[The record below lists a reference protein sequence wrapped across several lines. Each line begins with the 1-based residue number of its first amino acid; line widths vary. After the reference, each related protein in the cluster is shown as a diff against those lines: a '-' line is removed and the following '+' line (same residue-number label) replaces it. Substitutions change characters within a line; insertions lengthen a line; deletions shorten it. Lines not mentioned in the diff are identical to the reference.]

1 MLRPGLSAA
10 ALLCVTLAASAQA
23 PLPAPRFHHIEL
35 NSIDPD
41 AAIAFYVKQFPATAR
56 TSWEGKP
63 ALSSP
68 DNVLI
73 VFNRV
78 TRPPAADPNVTAYWH
93 FGWNVVDS
101 RKSMEAWRAQN
112 LLVPF
117 YTDEQGDFV
126 GISSDTYPYP
136 PGVPGRTRAQLAEA
150 KAQNLQAR
158 REAGNGYIAGPDGAI
173 IEFTGNAPA
182 ERVDHVHM
190 WQDDPVCAQLWY
202 QTHLLA
208 TPRRAGRGGDS
219 APLPTLADCKQ
230 ARTPEPSWPSLTKE
244 GTYRAP
250 TGGVS
255 FSGVAMNWYP
265 NQTARPLAP
274 TGGRLMDHVGLAVGD
289 LDAWVAKLR
298 GEGVT
303 ILRQPYRVGASRA
316 VMIEGP
322 SHEAIELVEVK

>member
-1 MLRPGLSAA
+1 MLRPVLAGFLATCLSAS
-10 ALLCVTLAASAQA
+10 LAQA
-23 PLPAPRFHHIEL
+23 QLPAPRFHHIEL
-35 NSIDPD
+35 NAVDPD
-41 AAIAFYVKQFPATAR
+41 AAIAFYVKQFPATAK

-63 ALSSP
+63 ALASP

-78 TRPPAADPNVTAYWH
+78 ARAPDPDPNVTAYWH

-101 RKSMEAWRAQN
+101 RKSMEAWRTQN
-112 LLVPF
+112 ILVPF
-117 YTDEQGDFV
+117 YTDEQGAFV

-136 PGVPGRTRAQLAEA
+136 PGVPGRTRAQIAEA
-150 KAQNLQAR
+150 RAQNLQPR

-202 QTHLLA
+202 QSHLNA
-208 TPRRAGRGGDS
+208 TPRRAGRGGEA
-219 APLPTLADCKQ
+219 APLPGPADCKQ
-230 ARTPEPSWPSLTKE
+230 ARATEQSWPSLTKE

-255 FSGVAMNWYP
+255 FSGVNMNWYP
-265 NQTARPLAP
+265 NQGAKPLAP
-274 TGGRLMDHVGLAVGD
+274 TTGRLMDHVGLAVGD
-289 LDAWVAKLR
+289 LDAWIAKLR

-303 ILRQPYRVGASRA
+303 FLRQPYRVGAARA

-322 SHEAIELVEVK
+322 SREAIELVEVK